1 MWTKKGVS
9 LKSCEIADNALLQK
23 NATSG
28 NDMRAT
34 DQLEEDVEYPEKLKA
49 ISELQ
54 KAILT
59 QLIPLAPCAMHS
71 AVLREAVASFFKG
84 LNKKEQRRE
93 FEAAIDTLVQDGLV
107 RYFCCIID
115 SYAMNPQHL
124 NIARYM
130 AGQTPN
136 D

>member
-1 MWTKKGVS
+1 MWTKKGAGF
-9 LKSCEIADNALLQK
+9 KSCEIADNLLRQK

-28 NDMRAT
+28 NEMRAMSE
-34 DQLEEDVEYPEKLKA
+34 LEDDVNYLKKFKV

-59 QLIPLAPCAMHS
+59 QLVPLAPCAMHS
-71 AVLREAVASFFKG
+71 AVLREAVAPFFKG

-93 FEAAIDTLVQDGLV
+93 FEAAVDPLVQDGLV
-107 RYFCCIID
+107 RYFCCMID
-115 SYAMNPQHL
+115 SYAINPQHL
-124 NIARYM
+124 ITARYL
-130 AGQTPN
+130 AGKTPN